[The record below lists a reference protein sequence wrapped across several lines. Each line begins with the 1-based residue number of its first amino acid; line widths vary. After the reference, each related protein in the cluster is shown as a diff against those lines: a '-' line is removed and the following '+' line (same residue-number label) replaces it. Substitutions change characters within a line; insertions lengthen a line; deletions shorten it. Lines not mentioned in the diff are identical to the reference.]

1 MLKDITVIDEDN
13 KKIDNEDNLIILI
26 TPDNM
31 THYIDVDV
39 AESIV
44 KSLMGQLY
52 MIKVQQEIN
61 GE

>member
-1 MLKDITVIDEDN
+1 MLKEISIVDEDG
-13 KKIDNEDNLIILI
+13 KKIDDRDNLIILK

-44 KSLMGQLY
+44 KSLMSQLY